1 MTSSTR
7 ICVELSHADADKL
20 VRLLNRERIEG
31 EIPVTLL
38 PILVKLQVALQL
50 AAFEDDEAIKG
61 DK

>member
-7 ICVELSHADADKL
+7 ISVELSRADADKL

-50 AAFEDDEAIKG
+50 ASIEDDEAFKG